1 MKHNELSRR
10 DFLRFTASATA
21 MSLVAACSTGQAP
34 APDGDA
40 AAAVDDAAPA
50 AESAAEV
57 PAGQYNEAPMLADL
71 VASGDLPPVDERLP
85 ANPRVVSVNEEV
97 GEYGGT
103 WRRAYKGISDRWGP
117 TKLHE
122 EMAIEWDAPDPDTIN
137 VTANFVD
144 RWEQNDDAT
153 EFTFYL
159 REGIKWSDGVEFTTE
174 DVQFWYDNIYL
185 GDLGGQEDYYTLN
198 GEPMQLEVID
208 DYTWKV
214 TFVGPNPLLPIT
226 IAKRGGGIPGGPTM
240 AAPAHYL
247 SQFIPDHENGDQ
259 AMIDAALEETGVSTW
274 QELFGQGG
282 NMQGP
287 IGFWFL
293 NPERPVISAWRMVVA
308 PPADPCVMERNPY
321 YYQVDEQGNQLP
333 YIDEITHDFF
343 DSNEVFD
350 LWIAQ
355 GRIDCQARHVSAA
368 NFTFY
373 KESEGEGDYTVQIWR
388 TASTNC
394 LHPNINN
401 ADPVLAELFDTP
413 QFREALSIAI
423 DREGINSLVYDGLF
437 EPRQASPVTGS
448 PNYDEEFEQRWTE
461 YDPERA
467 NQLLDELGLELG
479 DDGIRLRPDGEPL
492 SFTILHRALTGT
504 PGADEISQVEQY
516 WRDIGL
522 DVNQEVVERSLYEE
536 RVNNADVDVGVWGCD
551 RNSVVM
557 ADPGRYLGTIQDG
570 PWAPAFGAWWENAP
584 SAKQVEPPEDHI
596 IREIWSLWEQTR
608 AEPDETKRNA
618 LFTELLNIHKEHPWM
633 IGTVGEAPRP
643 VIVSNNF
650 GNMLAGYI
658 GDDTLRDLGLIN
670 PQQFF
675 IRQA

>member
-1 MKHNELSRR
+1 MKYSKFSRR
-10 DFLRFTASATA
+10 DFLRLSASATA
-21 MSLVAACSTGQAP
+21 MSLVAACSGGAAP
-34 APDGDA
+34 APDAEAPA
-40 AAAVDDAAPA
+40 AGEAAPA
-50 AESAAEV
+50 AESAVEV
-57 PAGQYNEAPMLADL
+57 PAGQYNEAPMLKDL

-85 ANPRVVSVNEEV
+85 TNPRVVSVNVET

-137 VTANFVD
+137 VTPNFIEK
-144 RWEQNDDAT
+144 WEQNDDAS
-153 EFTFYL
+153 EFTFFL
-159 REGIKWSDGVEFTTE
+159 REGIKWSDGVEFTTD
-174 DVQFWYDNIYL
+174 DVQFWYDNMYL
-185 GDLGGQEDYYTLN
+185 GDLAGQEDYYTLN

-208 DYTWKV
+208 KYTWKM
-214 TFVGPNPLLPIT
+214 TFAGPNPLLPIT
-226 IAKRGGGIPGGPTM
+226 IAKRGGGPPGGPTM

-247 SQFIPDHENGDQ
+247 SQFIPDHENGNQ
-259 AMIDAALEETGVSTW
+259 EMIDAALDEAGVSTW

-282 NMQGP
+282 DLQGP
-287 IGFWFL
+287 IAFWFL
-293 NPERPVISAWRMVVA
+293 NPDLPVINAWKISVP

-321 YYQVDEQGNQLP
+321 FYQVDDQGNQLP

-373 KESEGEGDYTVQIWR
+373 KESEGEGDYTVQIWK
-388 TASTNC
+388 TASTGA
-394 LHPNINN
+394 LYPNINN
-401 ADPVLAELFDTP
+401 PDPVLAELFDTP

-423 DREGINSLVYDGLF
+423 DREGINSLIYDGLF
-437 EPRQASPVTGS
+437 EPRQASPVSGS
-448 PNYDEEFEQRWTE
+448 PNYDEEFERRWAE
-461 YDPERA
+461 YDPDRA
-467 NQLLDELGLELG
+467 NQLLDELGLEMG
-479 DDGIRLRPDGEPL
+479 DDGIRRRPDGEPL
-492 SFTILHRALTGT
+492 AFTILHRSLTGT
-504 PGADEISQVEQY
+504 PGADEIDQVQQY

-557 ADPGRYLGTIQDG
+557 ADPGRYLGSIQDG
-570 PWAPAFGAWWENAP
+570 PWAPAFGGWWENSP
-584 SAKQVEPPEDHI
+584 SVKQVEPPEDHI

-633 IGTVGEAPRP
+633 IGTVGEAPKP
-643 VIVSNNF
+643 VIVSNRF
-650 GNMLAGYI
+650 GNILPGYI
-658 GDDTLRDLGLIN
+658 ADDTLRDLGLIN